1 MPLGET
7 KFDAIGLRLYSFQ
20 KEKRKLLL
28 LFLNFIFQMVN
39 VAKGSLIKCDPA
51 VKQYLVHLDEKLDSK
66 DRFILNNL
74 DDQHL
79 FVQTS
84 SVPMIKKLLQEQI
97 DKISYDAADAK

>member
-28 LFLNFIFQMVN
+28 LFLNFIVRMVN

-51 VKQYLVHLDEKLDSK
+51 VKQYLVHLDETFAFGEK
-66 DRFILNNL
+66 FILNNL

-84 SVPMIKKLLQEQI
+84 SVPMIKEKLQEHI
-97 DKISYDAADAK
+97 DKISYDSAEAK

>member
-1 MPLGET
+1 MPPEERNS
-7 KFDAIGLRLYSFQ
+7 DAIGLHLYSFE
-20 KEKRKLLL
+20 KEKKTLL
-28 LFLNFIFQMVN
+28 LFVNFIVRMVN

-84 SVPMIKKLLQEQI
+84 SVPMIKEKLQEHI
-97 DKISYDAADAK
+97 DKISYDSAEAK

>member
-1 MPLGET
+1 MQLVYT
-7 KFDAIGLRLYSFQ
+7 CTRL
-20 KEKRKLLL
+20 KKKRENYYRYFLI
-28 LFLNFIFQMVN
+28 LFFNFQMVN